1 MAVISKLAL
10 NDFEQQIQLLQSK
23 IKILNLQLEQASKT
37 LPGDIVED
45 EDGEVVTLITKDGSI
60 ELGNWYPDHEL
71 SNTMVHL
78 KVNSD
83 SGYYPVK
90 VADLAK
96 LIQVYNKAEWSST
109 VISF

>member
-1 MAVISKLAL
+1 MKLRIGDKVRFLNEKGGGVIVRLKNIDTA
-10 NDFEQQIQLLQSK
+10 
-23 IKILNLQLEQASKT
+23 
-37 LPGDIVED
+37 IVED
-45 EDGEVVTLITKDGSI
+45 EDGEVVTLITEDGSI

-83 SGYYPVK
+83 SDFYPVK
-90 VADLAK
+90 VADLVK
-96 LIQVYNKAEWSST
+96 LVQVYNKAEWSST